1 LYQDLSIHSLIQVKI
16 NLHPLTAPLTMTP
29 KNSITSKDVSLGLST
44 LQDISTIILQS
55 HDLTETITNIVDLVA
70 QRAQSD
76 VCSLYLL
83 EEDQQTL
90 TLRATRG
97 LDKAAIGKVSL
108 QIGEGLTGKTAEDRR
123 VLAVQEPQNHPHYRY
138 FSETGEEQFHTF
150 VGIPLFDRNHS
161 IGVLVIQTRQ
171 PHAFSDEELATLTT
185 IAFQVTSIVVNA
197 RLLDAIHK
205 FQLPHPAEDQS
216 QPLTGKTAAF
226 KPGGILIGQ
235 AAYPGVVSGPAN
247 VMDQQFGFA
256 DVIDECQIDTTTER
270 KNLDEA
276 LRKTRIQTLYLEKRV
291 ADQLTQ
297 EDAAIFHTHLM
308 ILEDRGFIEKL
319 YNLIDDQHS
328 APYALKKVIGN
339 YLEAF
344 SKMEDPYLRE
354 RAADMEDI
362 GRRLLA
368 NLIGK
373 ETAGPHLNHAGILV
387 AKRLLPSDMAVL
399 DHNLIK
405 GMIIESHETNSHS
418 VIMAK
423 ALGIPALIGVKGA
436 VGSIEPDTHLIL
448 DANTGHI
455 YQNPSQAIIDE
466 YNRLERDRQLER
478 ERLSELRNVAA
489 ATLDHQRI
497 FLRANIGLVSDVGV
511 AKLHGAEGVGLYR
524 TEFPYMARSSFP
536 NRNDQY
542 LLYKKVV
549 EDFEGQQVTIRT
561 LDIGG
566 DKALPYFTHPKED
579 NPFMGWRSVRVSL
592 DNRDI
597 FQTQIE
603 AILMAANHGQVRLL
617 FPMISKVD
625 EISACKEIVAAAK
638 AQLDKEGITYAKDV
652 PLGSMIEVPAAVR
665 LAPHLAR
672 EVDFFALGTNDL
684 IQYLLAADR
693 SNPRVEDYYDPLHPA
708 VLLSIDSLAKIAR
721 ENNIKLCVCGEMA
734 TDPVC
739 LVALIGLG
747 IHEFS
752 LSAPY
757 IPQLKKFL
765 GWIDTKEA
773 QALAAQ
779 FLQKA
784 RSREIRAA
792 IEDYIAELYKMGRI
806 H

>member
-1 LYQDLSIHSLIQVKI
+1 MALKI
-16 NLHPLTAPLTMTP
+16 SRN
-29 KNSITSKDVSLGLST
+29 KDISLGLST

-55 HDLTETITNIVDLVA
+55 HDLNETITNIVDLVA

-83 EEDQQTL
+83 EEDLKTL
-90 TLRATRG
+90 TLRATKG
-97 LDKAAIGKVSL
+97 LDQAAIGKVSL
-108 QIGEGLTGKTAEDRR
+108 QIGEGLTGKTAEDKQ
-123 VLAVQEPQNHPHYRY
+123 VMAVQEPQNHPHYRY

-150 VGIPLFDRNHS
+150 VGIPLFDRNQS
-161 IGVLVIQTRQ
+161 IGVLVIQTIE
-171 PHAFSDEELATLTT
+171 PHIFDEEELATLTT

-205 FQLPHPAEDQS
+205 YRLPQQNEEAS
-216 QPLTGKTAAF
+216 LTTIEEAADL
-226 KPGGILIGQ
+226 KSGILIGQ
-235 AAYPGVVSGPAN
+235 TAYPGVVSGPAN
-247 VMDQQFGFA
+247 VIDQQFGFA
-256 DVIDECQIDTTTER
+256 DIIDECQVTPAQER

-291 ADQLTQ
+291 AEQLTQ

-319 YNLIDDQHS
+319 YGHIDNNHS
-328 APYALKKVIGN
+328 APYALKKVISN

-368 NLIGK
+368 NLMGK
-373 ETAGPHLNHAGILV
+373 ETAGLHLNHSGILV

-399 DHNLIK
+399 DHTLVK

-436 VGSIEPDTHLIL
+436 VKHIDPDTPLIL
-448 DANTGHI
+448 DANTGHV
-455 YQNPSQAIIDE
+455 YQNPSQAVIDE
-466 YNRLERDRQLER
+466 YDRVEHDRQLEL
-478 ERLSELRNVAA
+478 EKLSEFRDVAA
-489 ATLDHQRI
+489 ATRDDLKI
-497 FLRANIGLVSDVGV
+497 CLRANIGLISDIEV
-511 AKLHGAEGVGLYR
+511 AKHHGAEGVGLYR
-524 TEFPYMARSSFP
+524 TEFPYMARSNFP
-536 NRNDQY
+536 DRDDQY
-542 LLYKKVV
+542 MLYKRVV
-549 EDFEGQQVTIRT
+549 EEFENQLVTIRT

-566 DKALPYFTHPKED
+566 DKGLPYFAHPKED

-592 DNRDI
+592 DNREI

-603 AILMAANHGQVRLL
+603 AILMAAMHGQVRML
-617 FPMISKVD
+617 FPMISTID
-625 EISACKEIVAAAK
+625 EIIACKAIVAAAK
-638 AQLDKEGITYAKDV
+638 EQLQKEGIPFKEDI
-652 PLGSMIEVPAAVR
+652 PLGAMIEVPAAIR
-665 LAPHLAR
+665 LSPHLAK

-684 IQYLLAADR
+684 IQYMLAADR
-693 SNPRVEDYYDPLHPA
+693 SNPHVEDYYDPLHPA
-708 VLLSIDSLAKIAR
+708 ILLSIASLAHTAR

-734 TDPVC
+734 ADPAC
-739 LVALIGLG
+739 LIALIGLG

-765 GWIDTKEA
+765 GWIDSAEVS
-773 QALAAQ
+773 ALADK
-779 FLQKA
+779 LVGKA
-784 RSREIRAA
+784 HSREIRGL
-792 IEDYIAELYKMGRI
+792 IEDYIAGLYKKDRI

>member
-1 LYQDLSIHSLIQVKI
+1 M
-16 NLHPLTAPLTMTP
+16 TA
-29 KNSITSKDVSLGLST
+29 KNFRNKDISLGLST
-44 LQDISTIILQS
+44 LQDISAIILQS
-55 HDLTETITNIVDLVA
+55 HDLDETITNIVDLVA

-83 EEDQQTL
+83 EEDQKTL
-90 TLRATRG
+90 ILRATKG
-97 LDKAAIGKVSL
+97 LDQAAIGKVSL
-108 QIGEGLTGKTAEDRR
+108 QIGEGLTGKAAEDKQ
-123 VLAVQEPQNHPHYRY
+123 VIAIQEPQNHPHYRY

-150 VGIPLFDRNHS
+150 VGIPLFDRNQS
-161 IGVLVIQTRQ
+161 IGVLVIQTIE
-171 PHAFSDEELATLTT
+171 PHVFAEEELATLTT

-205 FQLPHPAEDQS
+205 YRLPQQS
-216 QPLTGKTAAF
+216 EETQPESNEQKSDVI
-226 KPGGILIGQ
+226 PDGILIGQ
-235 AAYPGVVSGPAN
+235 TAYPGIVSGPAN
-247 VMDQQFGFA
+247 VIDQQFGFA
-256 DVIDECQIDTTTER
+256 DIIDECQVSPEEER

-291 ADQLTQ
+291 AEQLTQ

-319 YNLIDDQHS
+319 YGYIDNDHS
-328 APYALKKVIGN
+328 APYALKKVIGS
-339 YLEAF
+339 YLDAF

-368 NLIGK
+368 NLMGK
-373 ETAGPHLNHAGILV
+373 DTTGLHLNHSGILV

-399 DHNLIK
+399 DHSLIK

-423 ALGIPALIGVKGA
+423 ALGIPALIGVKNA
-436 VGSIEPDTHLIL
+436 VKFIEPDTHLIL
-448 DANTGHI
+448 DANAGRVF
-455 YQNPSQAIIDE
+455 QNPSQAILDE
-466 YNRLERDRQLER
+466 YNRVEADRKLEL
-478 ERLSELRNVAA
+478 ERLSEYRHIAA
-489 ATLDHQRI
+489 ITQDQQKI
-497 FLRANIGLVSDVGV
+497 CLRANIGLISDIEV
-511 AKLHGAEGVGLYR
+511 AKTHGAEGVGLYR

-542 LLYKKVV
+542 QLYKKVV
-549 EDFEGQQVTIRT
+549 EEFGDQMVTIRT

-592 DNRDI
+592 DNNDI

-603 AILMAANHGQVRLL
+603 AILMAATHGQVRLL
-617 FPMISKVD
+617 FPMISTID
-625 EISACKEIVAAAK
+625 EIIACKAAVTAAK
-638 AQLDKEGITYAKDV
+638 EQLTKEGIPFKQDIPIGA
-652 PLGSMIEVPAAVR
+652 MIEVPAAIR
-665 LAPHLAR
+665 LAPHLAK
-672 EVDFFALGTNDL
+672 EVDFFSLGTNDL
-684 IQYLLAADR
+684 IQYMLAADR
-693 SNPRVEDYYDPLHPA
+693 SNPHVENYYDPLHPA
-708 VLLSIDSLAKIAR
+708 VLLAIASLAQTAR
-721 ENNIKLCVCGEMA
+721 ENNITLCVCGEMA
-734 TDPVC
+734 ADPAC
-739 LVALIGLG
+739 LLALIGMG

-765 GWIDTKEA
+765 SWVDSTEITE
-773 QALAAQ
+773 LAAH
-779 FLQKA
+779 FLNKA
-784 RSREIRAA
+784 HSRDIRNI
-792 IEDYIAELYKMGRI
+792 IEHYIACLYKNNRI